1 MCAAA
6 MGSSALH
13 CWDSSGHL
21 VPCGSVVSPR
31 PLQVPFMLKQQKAVS
46 SIKGIA
52 VVHFPVGVKPFLL
65 LEQEKELYF
74 TAGAGFIV

>member
-1 MCAAA
+1 MC
-6 MGSSALH
+6 SSHGLLCSPLLGQLWAPCALWK
-13 CWDSSGHL
+13 CR
-21 VPCGSVVSPR
+21 VPR